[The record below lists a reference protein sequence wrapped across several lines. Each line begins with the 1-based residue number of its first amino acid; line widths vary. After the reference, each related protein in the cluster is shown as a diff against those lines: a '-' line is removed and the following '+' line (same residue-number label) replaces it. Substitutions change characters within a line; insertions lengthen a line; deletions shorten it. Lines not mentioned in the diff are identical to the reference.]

1 MPITTKVLSLNPA
14 HGEIDTT
21 LSLSVTCMP
30 ITTKVLSLNPTH
42 GEIDTT
48 LSLSVTC
55 NSGVL

>member
-1 MPITTKVLSLNPA
+1 
-14 HGEIDTT
+14 
-21 LSLSVTCMP
+21 LSVTCMP